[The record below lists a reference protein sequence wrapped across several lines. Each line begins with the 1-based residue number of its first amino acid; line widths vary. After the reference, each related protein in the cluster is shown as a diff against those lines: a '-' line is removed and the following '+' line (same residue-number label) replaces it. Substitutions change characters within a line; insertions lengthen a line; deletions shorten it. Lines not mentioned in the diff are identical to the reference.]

1 VTTITGRV
9 YAYDVRVGQLL
20 RRTPEGDQL
29 LAEWTPSDRESVQAA
44 QEQYRYWLDQEYEA
58 VQSDG
63 VYYEPLTGDEL
74 PVDAEQVILSTAM
87 GGG

>member
-1 VTTITGRV
+1 
-9 YAYDVRVGQLL
+9 VGQLL
-20 RRTPEGDQL
+20 QRTPEGDQL
-29 LAEWTPSDRESVQAA
+29 LAEWTPTDRESVQAA
-44 QEQYRYWLDQEYEA
+44 QSEHRSWLAQEYEA

-63 VYYEPLTGDEL
+63 VHYEPLTGDEL

>member
-1 VTTITGRV
+1 
-9 YAYDVRVGQLL
+9 VGQLL
-20 RRTPEGDQL
+20 RRTPEGDEL
-29 LAEWTPSDRESVQAA
+29 LAEWTRSDRESVQAA
-44 QEQYRYWLDQEYEA
+44 QEQYRYWLGQEYEA

-74 PVDAEQVILSTAM
+74 PVDSEQVILSTAM

>member
-1 VTTITGRV
+1 
-9 YAYDVRVGQLL
+9 VGQLL
-20 RRTPEGDQL
+20 RRTPDGDQL

-44 QEQYRYWLDQEYEA
+44 QSEYRSWLAQEHEA
-58 VQSDG
+58 VRSDG
-63 VYYEPLTGDEL
+63 VHYEPLSGDEL